1 MNQGGAVAAP
11 VGGKVLS
18 EVLPYLEAQKDNVKE
33 EDEKKD
39 VEVPNIEGLTIEEAK
54 KKLKEINLDLEI
66 ENDIVNTDIITR
78 QIPKSG
84 IKVKEGTKIMANV

>member
-1 MNQGGAVAAP
+1 M
-11 VGGKVLS
+11 S

-33 EDEKKD
+33 EAEKKD

-54 KKLKEINLDLEI
+54 KKLKKINLDLEI
-66 ENDIVNTDIITR
+66 ENEKDIVNTDIITR